1 MNNKT
6 QLFNNKSLKLL
17 PSSFNT
23 TLLKWISNRVNHVHL
38 EPKDDYEIGYYSMV
52 QISIFSKNKWT
63 FNILF
68 KPENLLL
75 IIKLND
81 NVILKTTA
89 W

>member
-38 EPKDDYEIGYYSMV
+38 EPKDDYEIGYYNMV

-68 KPENLLL
+68 KPENH
-75 IIKLND
+75 
-81 NVILKTTA
+81 
-89 W
+89 